1 MTEVTTVPA
10 PDAAPAAGAAT
21 TYPELTLATAPPQIR
36 AGAARAG
43 WTQFMP
49 VQAKTIPYILARRD
63 VMVQS
68 RTGSGKTGAFV
79 LPMLSRIDTGR
90 MACQALVLVPTRE
103 LALQVSREVALLSG
117 DSGVR
122 SVAVYGGVSYGP
134 QLDALRAGA
143 HIVVGTPGRI
153 LDHLMRQVLVL
164 DELDMLVFDEAD
176 RMLSMG
182 FYPDMRRLQ
191 RYLPKRDYSAYMF
204 SATFPPYVLK
214 LAHQFMQKPEF
225 ISLSHD
231 HVHVSETEHIFC
243 VVPAMQRD
251 RALVR
256 ILEIENPDSAIIF
269 CNTKADV
276 NYLTI
281 VLQRFGLDADA
292 MTAELSQA
300 AREKVMARV
309 RAGTLRFLVATDV
322 AARGIDIHDLS
333 HVFQYAPPEDLET
346 YIHRAGRTGRA
357 GASGTAITLIDPLE
371 RAALDDIGRRF
382 KIEFTE
388 RPLPSDEDVETT
400 VAQRLTALLEARFR
414 TLDRV
419 QCERMQRFLPLCRT
433 LAESEDEHGLLA
445 MLLEEFYHQSL
456 HAPKPV
462 VEDEPAG
469 AAARPP
475 RDHAGEGDGEPRSG
489 RRRRRRK

>member
-1 MTEVTTVPA
+1 MTDPIVAPQPA
-10 PDAAPAAGAAT
+10 PTTHAAPAATEFA
-21 TYPELTLATAPPQIR
+21 ELTLATAPPLLR
-36 AGAARAG
+36 AAATRAG
-43 WTQFMP
+43 WTEFMP
-49 VQAKTIPYILARRD
+49 VQAKTIPYVLARRD
-63 VMVQS
+63 AMVQS

-79 LPMLSRIDTGR
+79 LPMLARIDKQKK
-90 MACQALVLVPTRE
+90 ACQALVLVPTRE
-103 LALQVSREVALLSG
+103 LALQVSQEVALLAG

-122 SVAVYGGVSYGP
+122 SVAVYGGVGYGP
-134 QLDALRAGA
+134 QLDALREGA

-164 DELDMLVFDEAD
+164 DALDMLVFDESD

-191 RYLPKRDYSAYMF
+191 RYLPKRNYTAYMF
-204 SATFPPYVLK
+204 SATFPPFVLK
-214 LAHQFMQKPEF
+214 LARQFMQEPEF

-231 HVHVSETEHIFC
+231 HVHVSETEHLYC

-251 RALVR
+251 RGLVR

-281 VLQRFGLDADA
+281 VLQRFGFDADA
-292 MTAELSQA
+292 MSAELSQT

-309 RAGTLRFLVATDV
+309 RAGTLRFLVATDI

-371 RAALDDIGRRF
+371 RAALDDISKRF
-382 KIEFTE
+382 KIDFIE
-388 RPLPSDEDVETT
+388 RPLPSDDDVQTT

-419 QCERMQRFLPLCRT
+419 QSERMQRFLPLCRT
-433 LAESEDEHGLLA
+433 LAESEDEHGLIA
-445 MLLEEFYHQSL
+445 MLFEEFYHQSL

-462 VEDEPAG
+462 IEDEPAG
-469 AAARPP
+469 KSAPAAAP
-475 RDHAGEGDGEPRSG
+475 AASDGSH
-489 RRRRRRK
+489 RRRRR